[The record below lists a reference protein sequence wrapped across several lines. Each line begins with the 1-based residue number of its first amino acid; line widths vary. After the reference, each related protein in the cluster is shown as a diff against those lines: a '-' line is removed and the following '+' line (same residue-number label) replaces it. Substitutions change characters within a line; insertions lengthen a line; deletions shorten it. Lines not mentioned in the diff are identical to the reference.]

1 MFQLDTVK
9 LRALLFDKKISA
21 AKLAETANLTAKTVS
36 KIIKGGRANAMTI
49 GKLADALNC
58 DALNCDGEELLKE
71 EM

>member
-1 MFQLDTVK
+1 MFQLNTVK

-58 DALNCDGEELLKE
+58 DGEELLKE